1 VFEAFRETVLRVLRV
16 PAAPHP
22 PAGAPDSL
30 RVFRAGRRYYYVRL
44 GAWAMTQAATVAAI
58 FFWIGMLDML
68 ERNVPVEPRRS
79 AVMASEAR
87 FSAPSSPPRPQRM
100 AAVRGNRGSGNSRLP
115 EHRPWWLMPL
125 LRAIEVLGIMSFVAQ
140 LPLTFALVRLDY
152 ESRWYMVT
160 DRSLRIR
167 SGILRIQEITM
178 SFANIQQV
186 VVSQGPLQ
194 RLLGIAD
201 LRVESAGGGAGGE
214 HARSQDHSGHQAVF
228 HGVENAGE
236 IRDFILDRLRQF
248 RAAGL
253 GDPDDTVALPDHLAA
268 GPPPVLVASPT
279 LAAAAALLSEVR
291 ALRESLEQRRSG

>member
-1 VFEAFRETVLRVLRV
+1 VFNAFREAVLRFLRV

-30 RVFRAGRRYYYVRL
+30 RVFRAGRRFYYVRL
-44 GAWAMTQAATVAAI
+44 GAWAVTQAATVAAI
-58 FFWIGMLDML
+58 LFWIGMLDFL
-68 ERNVPVEPRRS
+68 EESVPVAPRRT
-79 AVMASEAR
+79 ASTNTAAA
-87 FSAPSSPPRPQRM
+87 FSPPNAAPREQRP
-100 AAVRGNRGSGNSRLP
+100 ASARGNRRPGGARLP

-125 LRAIEVLGIMSFVAQ
+125 LRGIEVLGIMSFIAQ

-152 ESRWYMVT
+152 ELRWYMVT

-201 LRVESAGGGAGGE
+201 LRVESAGGGASAE
-214 HARSQDHSGHQAVF
+214 HSRAHDHSGHQAVF
-228 HGVENAGE
+228 QGVENAGE
-236 IRDFILDRLRQF
+236 IRDFIVDRLRQF

-253 GDPDDTVALPDHLAA
+253 GDPDDTRGLPSGATVRPPILAVV
-268 GPPPVLVASPT
+268 PS
-279 LAAAAALLSEVR
+279 LAAAATLLREVR
-291 ALRESLEQRRSG
+291 ALRETLEQRPSG